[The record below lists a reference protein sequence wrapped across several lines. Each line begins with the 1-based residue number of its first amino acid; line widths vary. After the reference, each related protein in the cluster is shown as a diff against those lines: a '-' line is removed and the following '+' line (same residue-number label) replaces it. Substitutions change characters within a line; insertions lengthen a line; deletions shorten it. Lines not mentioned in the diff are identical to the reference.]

1 MADTN
6 ELEQKFWKALH
17 SDRTLMLGLDGVEH
31 GHSRPMTAQVEEGA
45 RGPIW
50 FFTSRDN
57 ALVQR
62 INEGNHAI
70 AAFSSKSHDL
80 FASIRGTLHV
90 SHDREVIDQLWNA
103 FVAAW
108 YEGGKDDP
116 NLVLLRLD
124 ATEVEVWLNASNLV
138 AGVKMMLGIDP
149 KEDYKDKVATIPLR

>member
-6 ELEQKFWKALH
+6 ELERKFWKALH
-17 SDRTLMLGLDGVEH
+17 ADRTLMLGLDGIEH
-31 GHSRPMTAQVEEGA
+31 GHSRPMTAQVEEGT

-57 ALVQR
+57 VLVQR
-62 INEGNHAI
+62 VNEGNHAI

-80 FASIRGTLHV
+80 FASVRGTLHV

-108 YEGGKDDP
+108 YEGGKEDP

-138 AGVKMMLGIDP
+138 AGVKMMLGMDP